1 MNWDAIGAIGEIVGA
16 VAVVVTLGYLIVQ
29 VRQSRKVVRRSAC
42 QQPQKASLR
51 RWAVEEL
58 SAESRSRFASTPAP

>member
-1 MNWDAIGAIGEIVGA
+1 MNWEALGAIGEIVGA
-16 VAVVVTLGYLIVQ
+16 VAVILTLGFLAVEI
-29 VRQSRKVVRRSAC
+29 RQSRKVVRRSAC
-42 QQPQKASLR
+42 QQPQKASPR